1 MVEIQP
7 DSRKPEDALAGG
19 NPPTKF
25 ESFMPTVPVGFTT
38 PDFVSRSG
46 LKLHAALHTWNLPL
60 NNCLAADLGCNVGG
74 FVQCL
79 LAQGAARVYAVDT
92 GYGVLAWK
100 LRRDPRVVVM
110 ERVNALHLQLPELVD
125 AITVDIGWTPQ
136 DKILPAAARLL
147 KPNGW
152 IITLIKPHYESADA
166 RRQKGV
172 LQPAQSLVVLR
183 RVLGRITQMNLTVRA
198 VVQSPIA
205 GHGGNME
212 YLAHLT
218 LAANAPPT
226 R

>member
-1 MVEIQP
+1 MVEFQP
-7 DSRKPEDALAGG
+7 DSRKPGDALVGG
-19 NPPTKF
+19 NRFTEI
-25 ESFMPTVPVGFTT
+25 ESFMPTVPVGFST
-38 PDFVSRSG
+38 PEFVSRSG
-46 LKLHAALHTWNLPL
+46 LKLHAALHTWKLSL
-60 NNCLAADLGCNVGG
+60 HHCLAADLGCNVGG

-110 ERVNALHLQLPELVD
+110 ERTNALHVQLPEPVD
-125 AITVDIGWTPQ
+125 AITVDTGWTPQ
-136 DKILPAAARLL
+136 DKILPAAVRLL
-147 KPNGW
+147 KPNGC

-172 LQPAQSLVVLR
+172 LQPEQSLAVLR
-183 RVLGRITQMNLTVRA
+183 RVLGQIAQMNLKVRA
-198 VVQSPIA
+198 VVQSPMA

-218 LAANAPPT
+218 WCGNSPPL
-226 R
+226 